1 MPQKNLNDCAEPS
14 DEQRRNLDPHPVPCD
29 TDKENFEACDGIES
43 KFHNETIQQV
53 LDSDSIFKDGQLG
66 QPIFCDPMQTGQIV
80 DDPKTGELPPDKSV
94 IYKYSRGLRAADM
107 ATQGL
112 FERVNVIDDQGQ
124 VMRVPI
130 IWGSQEKAVEVIL
143 SKNVR
148 KDITG
153 VVDRIVLPMMSIYT
167 SSYDFARERYIYH
180 KAIDYK
186 RLHGQTSVDNKGNPV
201 GSRAGPPGLTHKE
214 RHSRDTVLGLA
225 RGIPIDLGYTLTIW
239 TRFWED
245 MNQILEQITLKFSPV
260 AYIRIQ
266 GVTNWETTVEIDG
279 IANNLDM
286 EPGDKNIRIF
296 KFQVS
301 LTTKTFIPQPIVR
314 RKAVLKTKIDILDGI
329 SDDDIGCVLSKIEN
343 AVGELDV

>member
-1 MPQKNLNDCAEPS
+1 MPQKNLNDCAEPG
-14 DEQRRNLDPHPVPCD
+14 DEQRKNLDPQPIPCD
-29 TDKENFEACDGIES
+29 TNKEHFDVCDGIES
-43 KFHNETIQQV
+43 KFHNETVQQI
-53 LDSDSIFKDGQLG
+53 LDSDSIFKDGKLG
-66 QPIFCDPMQTGQIV
+66 QPIFCDPMQTGKIV
-80 DDPKTGELPPDKSV
+80 DDCNAPELPPDKSV
-94 IYKYSRGLRAADM
+94 IYKYSRGLRSADM
-107 ATQGL
+107 ATKGL
-112 FERVNVIDDQGQ
+112 FEGVDVIDDQGN
-124 VMRVPI
+124 VMRIPI
-130 IWGSQEKAVEVIL
+130 IWGSQEKAVQVIL
-143 SKNVR
+143 SNNVR
-148 KDITG
+148 KDNTG
-153 VVDRIVLPMMSIYT
+153 VVDRIILPMMSIYT
-167 SSYDFARERYIYH
+167 SSYDFNRERYIYH

-186 RLHGQTSVDNKGNPV
+186 RLNVSSFDNNGNPV
-201 GSRAGPPGLTHKE
+201 GNPAGSPGLTHKE
-214 RHSRDTVLGLA
+214 RYERDTILGLA

-260 AYIRIQ
+260 AYIRVQ

-301 LTTKTFIPQPIVR
+301 LTTKTYIPQPIVR

-329 SDDDIGCVLSKIEN
+329 SDDDIGCVLSKIED

>member
-14 DEQRRNLDPHPVPCD
+14 EEQRRNLDPHPD
-29 TDKENFEACDGIES
+29 TCETERETFEACDGIES
-43 KFHNETIQQV
+43 KFHNETIQQI
-53 LDSDSIFKDGQLG
+53 LDSDSLFKDGQLG
-66 QPIFCDPMQTGQIV
+66 QPIFCDPMTTGKIV

-107 ATQGL
+107 ATKGL
-112 FERVNVIDDQGQ
+112 FEGIDVIDDQGK
-124 VMRVPI
+124 VMRIPI

-148 KDITG
+148 KDVTG

-167 SSYDFARERYIYH
+167 SSYDFAPERYIFH

-186 RLHGQTSVDNKGNPV
+186 RRSGQRSVDSQGNPIGAV
-201 GSRAGPPGLTHKE
+201 GGPPGITHKE
-214 RHSRDTVLGLA
+214 RHSRDTILGLA
-225 RGIPIDLGYTLTIW
+225 RGVPMDLGYTLTIW

-245 MNQILEQITLKFSPV
+245 MNQILEQITLKINPV
-260 AYIRIQ
+260 AYIRVQ
-266 GVTNWETTVEIDG
+266 GVTNWETTVRIDG
-279 IANNLDM
+279 IANNLDT

-296 KFQVS
+296 KYQIS
-301 LTTKTFIPQPIVR
+301 LTTETFIPQPIVR
-314 RKAVLKTKIDILDGI
+314 RKAVLKTKIDVLDGI
-329 SDDDIGCVLSKIEN
+329 SDDDIRCVLSKIED